1 MSENDHPI
9 RAINRCLHRLPL
21 ILDILD
27 ELQTDHVHPGD
38 EDLKHGSHQAVR
50 RMVQRL
56 KRIRPLEASVESRP
70 QEHEVEIA
78 HTWLLGERPRKLLPP
93 TMYDELS
100 RMIGKLTTENPGM
113 MSGQTD

>member
-9 RAINRCLHRLPL
+9 QAVNRCLHRLPL

-27 ELQTDHVHPGD
+27 ELETGHDHPGD

-50 RMVQRL
+50 RMLERL
-56 KRIRPLEASVESRP
+56 SGIRPTSAGAIQPPE
-70 QEHEVEIA
+70 QEVAIA

-93 TMYDELS
+93 SVYAELS
-100 RMIGKLTTENPGM
+100 RMIGKITAGKPE
-113 MSGQTD
+113 MSGQAE